1 MSQLQHSNART
12 PSRAITLG
20 RLKKSPLIAFYEIT
34 QACDLVCRH
43 CRASAQPRPDPHE
56 LSPEDAR
63 RLVDGLTQFPDPPTL
78 VITGGDPLIRTD
90 LFELVEYAAGK
101 CLNVCVT
108 PSATPLVTREALR
121 RLYDAGA
128 SCLAVS
134 LDGARAGTHDAQRGV
149 PGSYDRTWEI
159 IATAND
165 LRIPLQINTTL
176 SPANFDEIDEMAEQL
191 AGPKITM
198 WSVFFLVPVG
208 RAASA
213 PRLSAEQYEIA
224 FAKLFHHSLCQPYAI
239 KTTEAP
245 HYRRFV
251 LRQLLR
257 GTLRGV
263 VPMAKRRGLLHR
275 VTLGTNDGKGIMFIS
290 HTGLIYPSG
299 FLPIVCGLFPF
310 DNLVDTYQRSP
321 VFRGLRD
328 AKRLEGKCKVCDY
341 RSICGGSRARAY
353 AVTGN
358 LAAQEPDCNYL
369 PMGWVN

>member
-1 MSQLQHSNART
+1 MSQLTPPDARR
-12 PSRAITLG
+12 PKREITLG

-43 CRASAQPRPDPHE
+43 CRACAQPRQDPNE
-56 LSPEDAR
+56 LSAADAR
-63 RLVDGLTQFPDPPTL
+63 RLVDGLTEFPDPPTL
-78 VITGGDPLIRTD
+78 VITGGDPLKRAD
-90 LFELVEYAAGK
+90 LFELVEYAARK
-101 CLNVCVT
+101 PLNVCVT
-108 PSATPLVTREALR
+108 PSATPLVTREALG
-121 RLYDAGA
+121 RLRDAGL

-134 LDGARAGTHDAQRGV
+134 LDGARAATHDAQRGV
-149 PGSYDRTWEI
+149 PGSYERTWDI
-159 IATAND
+159 VAMAND
-165 LRIPLQINTTL
+165 LRIPLQVNTTL
-176 SPANFDEIDEMAEQL
+176 APANFDELDEMAEQL
-191 AGPKITM
+191 AGPKIVM

-208 RAASA
+208 RATAS
-213 PRLSAEQYEIA
+213 PRLSSQQYEIA
-224 FAKLFHHSLCQPYAI
+224 FAKLFRHSLCQPYAI

-251 LRQLLR
+251 LRELLR
-257 GTLRGV
+257 GRLRDVIPV
-263 VPMAKRRGLLHR
+263 VKRRGMLHR
-275 VTLGTNDGKGIMFIS
+275 MTLGSNDGKGIMFIS

-310 DNLVDTYQRSP
+310 NNLVCTYQKSP

-358 LAAQEPDCNYL
+358 LAAQEPDCSYL
-369 PMGWVN
+369 PSGWSG